1 MSSTNNPETPLGLV
15 GKIARLAGER
25 GWDVAAFAQAASL
38 HRATAQQIL
47 AGTAR
52 RLQDNTVKACADAF
66 GVSPLEL
73 RVEPITTLIAKM
85 REPIAASEEVEA
97 LRASFPVLTDDDVS
111 EILAVQEERG
121 PQSPFAMG
129 EHARRLERRRRLAN
143 KVLIVAG
150 TEYVDLLEQFVD
162 LLYEKVQPYADRRAS
177 DGVNPSP

>member
-1 MSSTNNPETPLGLV
+1 MSSTNNSETPVGLV

-52 RLQDNTVKACADAF
+52 RLQDNTVRACAEAF
-66 GVSPLEL
+66 GVSCLAL
-73 RVEPITTLIAKM
+73 RCEPIATLLAQM
-85 REPIAASEEVEA
+85 REPIAASEEVAA
-97 LRASFPVLTDDDVS
+97 LRASFPLLTDDDINEV
-111 EILAVQEERG
+111 LAVKEERG

-162 LLYEKVQPYADRRAS
+162 LLYEKVQPYADRRTT
-177 DGVNPSP
+177 DGT